1 MKKFMAETI
10 QVYIDGACSGNPGPG
25 GWGVLMRFAAEE
37 KELAGYEDHTTNNRM
52 ELMAGIEALKAL
64 KFNRYE
70 VEIYTDSRY
79 LRDGL
84 TLWMPKWKKN
94 KWKTAKGDPVKNKDL
109 WEQLDALNSRFDV
122 SWFWVKGH
130 DGNPGNE
137 RADTLAKLALQKG
150 VITKGV

>member
-109 WEQLDALNSRFDV
+109 WERLDALNSRFDV